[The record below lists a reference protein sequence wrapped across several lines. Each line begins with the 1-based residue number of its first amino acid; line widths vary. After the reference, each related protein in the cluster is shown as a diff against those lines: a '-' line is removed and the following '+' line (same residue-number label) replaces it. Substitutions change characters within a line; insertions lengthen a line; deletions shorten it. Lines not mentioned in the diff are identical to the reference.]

1 MARLRDL
8 AKLIR
13 SKNAGPFEL
22 TFDVM
27 FADRA
32 TYDRVVASR
41 VLAVPNVS
49 RLLGVDADSV
59 QLFEYAAANAIKI
72 TVPRFAVSGDARDTD
87 LFGGQQFAPLVDLVV
102 D

>member
-1 MARLRDL
+1 MARMREL

-32 TYDRVVASR
+32 TYDRVVASG
-41 VLAVPNVS
+41 V
-49 RLLGVDADSV
+49 LGVEKVSQLLHVEADKV
-59 QLFEYAAANAIKI
+59 QLFEYSAANSIKI
-72 TVPRFAVSGDARDTD
+72 TVPRFAISGDPADTD
-87 LFGGQQFAPLVDLVV
+87 LFGGQQFAPLVDLEV